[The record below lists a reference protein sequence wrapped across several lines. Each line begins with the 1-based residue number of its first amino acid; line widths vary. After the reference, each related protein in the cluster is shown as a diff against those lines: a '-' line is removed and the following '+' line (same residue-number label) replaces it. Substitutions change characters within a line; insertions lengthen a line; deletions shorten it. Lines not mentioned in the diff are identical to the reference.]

1 MHARN
6 AALRAQAGP
15 SRPACLESPAMD
27 RAPAPASMPRRR
39 PRPAPFRPALGF
51 ALALLA
57 APLLAAR
64 PLPEW
69 RLDPVHSRVLFE
81 VEHAGFSQA
90 LATLSAPEGRLRYA
104 PGRWEDAE
112 VDVRLPL
119 SRLDFGDAGW
129 NEAMLGR
136 RWFDAGRH
144 PEIHFRST
152 RVEPID
158 AEHARVHG
166 ELSVRG
172 RTAPVVLEVRQN
184 AVKRNPLTL
193 RRTAGFSAT
202 AELDRRAFGLDA
214 APGLVGHAVRVRIE
228 VEALRTRGS
237 ASPGEADAPSETE
250 APATEPDDADPQF
263 P

>member
-1 MHARN
+1 MDLAPAP
-6 AALRAQAGP
+6 AAMLRRRPHLAP
-15 SRPACLESPAMD
+15 SRPALS
-27 RAPAPASMPRRR
+27 
-39 PRPAPFRPALGF
+39 L

-57 APLLAAR
+57 APVLAAR

-112 VDVRLPL
+112 VEVRLPL
-119 SRLDFGDAGW
+119 SRLDFGDADW
-129 NEAMLGR
+129 NAAMLGR

-158 AEHARVHG
+158 AERARVHG

-172 RTAPVVLEVRQN
+172 KTAPVVLEVRQN

-202 AELDRRAFGLDA
+202 AELDRRVFGLDA
-214 APGLVGHAVRVRIE
+214 APSLIGHTVRVRIE

-237 ASPGEADAPSETE
+237 APPGEAHAPSETE
-250 APATEPDDADPQF
+250 DPATEPDDAHPQH

>member
-1 MHARN
+1 MDP
-6 AALRAQAGP
+6 AL
-15 SRPACLESPAMD
+15 
-27 RAPAPASMPRRR
+27 APAPMTRYHL
-39 PRPAPFRPALGF
+39 RPAPARPVLGLG
-51 ALALLA
+51 LALLA

-112 VDVRLPL
+112 VEVRLPL
-119 SRLDFGDAGW
+119 SRLDFGDNDW

-144 PEIHFRST
+144 PEILFRST

-158 AEHARVHG
+158 DERARVHG
-166 ELSVRG
+166 ELTVRG
-172 RTAPVVLEVRQN
+172 RSAPVVLEVRRN

-202 AELDRRAFGLDA
+202 TELDRRDFGLDA
-214 APGLVGHAVRVRIE
+214 ASGLVGHAVRVRIE

-237 ASPGEADAPSETE
+237 TSSNKADPPTE
-250 APATEPDDADPQF
+250 DPTTEPDDADPQF

>member
-1 MHARN
+1 
-6 AALRAQAGP
+6 
-15 SRPACLESPAMD
+15 MD
-27 RAPAPASMPRRR
+27 PAPAPAAMPRRC
-39 PRPAPFRPALGF
+39 PRPTPFRPGLGL

-57 APLLAAR
+57 APVLAAR

-104 PGRWEDAE
+104 PGRWEGAE
-112 VDVRLPL
+112 VEVRLPL

-144 PEIHFRST
+144 PEILFRST

-158 AEHARVHG
+158 AERARVPERIEQG
-166 ELSVRG
+166 WTGSKLTQPLRG
-172 RTAPVVLEVRQN
+172 PGQVIGLL
-184 AVKRNPLTL
+184 LT
-193 RRTAGFSAT
+193 G
-202 AELDRRAFGLDA
+202 GLQLA
-214 APGLVGHAVRVRIE
+214 CQRLVGSLSTACRQGLGGVQRLGAHFAHVV
-228 VEALRTRGS
+228 
-237 ASPGEADAPSETE
+237 
-250 APATEPDDADPQF
+250 DPHQGTSQLSILLLQVVSR
-263 P
+263 